1 MAAPCLFIEARYLWC
16 AIRRSASLFGGGKDV
31 ASRPFEAPFLKREE
45 QLGRAGAARTV
56 SLMLGENA
64 EEPMPTMIA
73 ARLHAYGAP
82 MTLDHIEVPE
92 PRPTDVLVEVK
103 ACGVVPNLTRVV
115 SNFFGAL
122 TPDNK
127 MMPPLPAIFGL
138 DPAGVVAKVGEQV
151 WSVRPGERVYVNPGR
166 SCGSCRMC
174 RSGQPHDC
182 PHWTL
187 QGYFGRSQEIMKA
200 YPYGGLAQFIT
211 APATALVKLPDS
223 MSFEAAARL
232 GYFGTAYAAMKKIGV
247 GPGQT
252 LLINGI
258 SGQLGLNAAMLALAM
273 GATAILG
280 TGRNQALLDRVKALA
295 PQRIDVIAVPNAAPG
310 PADPL
315 GAWAKQATDGYGV
328 DGMIDCLPPG
338 APASAMMRA
347 LFCLRRGGRAVNVGA
362 VMETLPLNAFWM
374 MTNRI
379 GLQGSVW
386 FTTGEGEDMVAMAGA
401 GTLDLSVLEH
411 RISPLSKV
419 NEVLAGM
426 DARDGGFT
434 NFVIDPTRVD

>member
-1 MAAPCLFIEARYLWC
+1 MA
-16 AIRRSASLFGGGKDV
+16 
-31 ASRPFEAPFLKREE
+31 
-45 QLGRAGAARTV
+45 
-56 SLMLGENA
+56 
-64 EEPMPTMIA
+64 TMIA
-73 ARLHAYGAP
+73 ARLHAYGKP
-82 MTLDHIEVPE
+82 MTLDRIEVPE
-92 PRPTDVLVEVK
+92 PRPTDVVVEVK
-103 ACGVVPNLTRVV
+103 ACGVVPNLARVV
-115 SNFFGAL
+115 SNFFGTL

-151 WSVRPGERVYVNPGR
+151 FHVRPGERVYVNPGR

-174 RSGQPHDC
+174 RSGQPYDC
-182 PHWTL
+182 PNWTL
-187 QGYFGRSQEIMKA
+187 QGYFGRSQEIMRA

-211 APATALVKLPDS
+211 APATALVKLPDNL
-223 MSFEAAARL
+223 SFEAAARF
-232 GYFGTAYAAMKKIGV
+232 GYLGTAYAAMKKISV

-258 SGQLGLNAAMLALAM
+258 SGQLGLNAAQLALAM
-273 GATAILG
+273 GATKILG
-280 TGRNQALLDRVKALA
+280 TGRNQILLDRVKALA
-295 PQRIDVIAVPNAAPG
+295 PGRIDVLSVPAPS
-310 PADPL
+310 PASEGGQRPGEDPL
-315 GAWAKQATDGYGV
+315 VAWAKAATEGHGV

-362 VMETLPLNAFWM
+362 VLETLPLNAFWM

-386 FTTGEGEDMVAMAGA
+386 FTTGEGEEMAAMVGA
-401 GTLDLSVLEH
+401 GTLDLSALEH
-411 RISPLSKV
+411 QVSPLPKV
-419 NEVLAGM
+419 NEVLGGM
-426 DARDGGFT
+426 DERNGGFT

>member
-1 MAAPCLFIEARYLWC
+1 MA
-16 AIRRSASLFGGGKDV
+16 
-31 ASRPFEAPFLKREE
+31 
-45 QLGRAGAARTV
+45 
-56 SLMLGENA
+56 
-64 EEPMPTMIA
+64 TMIA
-73 ARLHAYGAP
+73 ARLHAYGSP
-82 MTLDHIEVPE
+82 MTLDRIPVPE

-115 SNFFGAL
+115 SNYFGTM

-151 WSVRPGERVYVNPGR
+151 FAVRPGERVYVNPGR

-174 RSGQPHDC
+174 RSGRVHDC
-182 PHWTL
+182 PSWTL
-187 QGYFGRSQEIMKA
+187 QGYFGRSQEIMRA

-211 APATALVKLPDS
+211 APATALVKLPDNV
-223 MSFEAAARL
+223 SFEAAARL

-247 GPGQT
+247 GPGEA

-258 SGQLGLNAAMLALAM
+258 SGQLGLNAALLALAM
-273 GATAILG
+273 GATTILG
-280 TGRNQALLDRVKALA
+280 TGRNRKLLDRVKALD
-295 PQRIDVIAVPNAAPG
+295 PDRIHVMAVPDAPAPG
-310 PADPL
+310 ASPAQPDPL
-315 GAWAKQATDGYGV
+315 VVWAKQQTDGYGV

-338 APASAMMRA
+338 APAGAMMRA
-347 LFCLRRGGRAVNVGA
+347 LYCLRRGGRAVNVGA
-362 VMETLPLNAFWM
+362 VMETLPINAFWM

-386 FTTGEGEDMVAMAGA
+386 FTTGEGEAMAAMAGA
-401 GTLDLSVLEH
+401 GTLNLSVLEH
-411 RISPLSKV
+411 RVSPLSKV

-434 NFVIDPTRVD
+434 NFVIDPTRVE

>member
-1 MAAPCLFIEARYLWC
+1 MA
-16 AIRRSASLFGGGKDV
+16 
-31 ASRPFEAPFLKREE
+31 
-45 QLGRAGAARTV
+45 
-56 SLMLGENA
+56 
-64 EEPMPTMIA
+64 TMIA
-73 ARLHAYGAP
+73 ARLHAYGQP
-82 MTLDHIEVPE
+82 MTLDRIEVPE

-115 SNFFGAL
+115 SNYFGTL

-151 WSVRPGERVYVNPGR
+151 WHVRPGERVYVNPGR

-174 RSGQPHDC
+174 RSGQAYDC
-182 PHWTL
+182 PGWTL
-187 QGYFGRSQEIMKA
+187 QGYFGRSQEIMRA

-211 APATALVKLPDS
+211 APATALVKLPES
-223 MSFEAAARL
+223 VSFEAAARL

-247 GPGQT
+247 GPGQS

-258 SGQLGLNAAMLALAM
+258 SGQLGLNAAQLALAM
-273 GATAILG
+273 GATKILG
-280 TGRNQALLDRVKALA
+280 TGRNAALLDRVRKLA
-295 PQRIDVIAVPNAAPG
+295 PHRIEVLAVPNAAAAGAG
-310 PADPL
+310 PAQPDPL
-315 GAWAKQATDGYGV
+315 VVWAKKLTDGHGV

-362 VMETLPLNAFWM
+362 VMETLPVNAFWM

-386 FTTGEGEDMVAMAGA
+386 FTAGEGEDMVAMAAA

-411 RISPLSKV
+411 RVSPLSKV

-426 DARDGGFT
+426 DDRNGGFT
-434 NFVIDPTRVD
+434 NFVIDPTRVE

>member
-1 MAAPCLFIEARYLWC
+1 MA
-16 AIRRSASLFGGGKDV
+16 
-31 ASRPFEAPFLKREE
+31 
-45 QLGRAGAARTV
+45 
-56 SLMLGENA
+56 
-64 EEPMPTMIA
+64 TMIA

-82 MTLDHIEVPE
+82 MTLDRIEVPE

-115 SNFFGAL
+115 SNYFGTL

-151 WSVRPGERVYVNPGR
+151 WQVRPGERVYVNPGR

-174 RSGQPHDC
+174 RSGQAYDC
-182 PHWTL
+182 PSWTL
-187 QGYFGRSQEIMKA
+187 QGYFGRSQEIMRA
-200 YPYGGLAQFIT
+200 YPYGGLAQYIT
-211 APATALVKLPDS
+211 APATSLVKLPDS
-223 MSFEAAARL
+223 VSFETAARL
-232 GYFGTAYAAMKKIGV
+232 GYLGTAYAAMKKIGV
-247 GPGQT
+247 GPGQA

-258 SGQLGLNAAMLALAM
+258 SGQLGLNAAQLALAM
-273 GATAILG
+273 GATKILG
-280 TGRNQALLDRVKALA
+280 TGRNA
-295 PQRIDVIAVPNAAPG
+295 PTQPSPASGGGQGGGSG
-310 PADPL
+310 PAQPDPL
-315 GAWAKQATDGYGV
+315 VVWAKKLTDGHGV

-386 FTTGEGEDMVAMAGA
+386 FTTGEGEEMVAMADA
-401 GTLDLSVLEH
+401 GTLDLSILEH
-411 RISPLSKV
+411 RVSPLSKV

-426 DARDGGFT
+426 DDRNGGFT
-434 NFVIDPTRVD
+434 NFVIDPTRV

>member
-1 MAAPCLFIEARYLWC
+1 MA
-16 AIRRSASLFGGGKDV
+16 
-31 ASRPFEAPFLKREE
+31 
-45 QLGRAGAARTV
+45 
-56 SLMLGENA
+56 
-64 EEPMPTMIA
+64 TMIA
-73 ARLHAYGAP
+73 ARLHAYGSP
-82 MTLDHIEVPE
+82 MTLDRIEVPE
-92 PRPTDVLVEVK
+92 PRPTDVLIEVK
-103 ACGVVPNLTRVV
+103 ACGVVPNLARVV
-115 SNFFGAL
+115 SNFFGSL

-127 MMPPLPAIFGL
+127 IMPPLPAIFGL

-151 WSVRPGERVYVNPGR
+151 FSVQPGERVYINPGR

-182 PHWTL
+182 PYWTL
-187 QGYFGRSQEIMKA
+187 QGYFGRSQEIMRA

-211 APATALVKLPDS
+211 APATALVKLPDTV
-223 MSFEAAARL
+223 SFEAAARF
-232 GYFGTAYAAMKKIGV
+232 GYYGTAYAAMKKIGV
-247 GPGQT
+247 GPGQS

-258 SGQLGLNAAMLALAM
+258 SGQLGLNAASLALAM
-273 GATAILG
+273 GATTILG

-295 PQRIDVIAVPNAAPG
+295 PARIEVLSVPND
-310 PADPL
+310 PAQNASPTNPDPFVV
-315 GAWAKQATDGYGV
+315 WAKKMTGGYGV

-347 LFCLRRGGRAVNVGA
+347 LYCLRRGGRAVNVGA

-386 FTTGEGEDMVAMAGA
+386 FTTGEGEDMAAMAAA

-411 RISPLSKV
+411 RVSPLSKV

-426 DARDGGFT
+426 DTRDGGFT
-434 NFVIDPTRVD
+434 NFVIDPTQVG